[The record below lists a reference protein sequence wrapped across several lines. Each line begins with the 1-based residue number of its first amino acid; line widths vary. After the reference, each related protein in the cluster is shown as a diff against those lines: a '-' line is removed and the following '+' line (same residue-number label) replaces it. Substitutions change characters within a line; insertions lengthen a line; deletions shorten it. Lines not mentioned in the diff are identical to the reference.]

1 MEICI
6 YLKAYL
12 HKIWWHLNF
21 NFNFEIYFRKLFN
34 EEAFIQGRSRSQNN
48 FIDTSGVIFLCIAN
62 EKYFQFETQQRIC
75 LLAIV
80 NWTYC
85 FSILYSPE
93 YQFQFP
99 HSQIHLYCIEL
110 CLREEA
116 VVQVLHRGAVSVAT
130 ITIYILYIIHIIW
143 IIYTR
148 MGNLSSISLVHDP
161 ESNGP
166 HLKTKHV
173 LEYRSKL
180 LMNPSFFIHIYLKL
194 KCKSEIL
201 MVFVK

>member
-1 MEICI
+1 M
-6 YLKAYL
+6 K
-12 HKIWWHLNF
+12 
-21 NFNFEIYFRKLFN
+21 
-34 EEAFIQGRSRSQNN
+34 
-48 FIDTSGVIFLCIAN
+48 
-62 EKYFQFETQQRIC
+62 KYFQFETQQRIC

-116 VVQVLHRGAVSVAT
+116 VVQVLHRGIVSVTT
-130 ITIYILYIIHIIW
+130 ITIYIYMYMIW

-148 MGNLSSISLVHDP
+148 MGNQSSITLVHDP
-161 ESNGP
+161 DSWIKWPTPKNKTCVRIPVQTYDESFILHSYLP
-166 HLKTKHV
+166 KTKMQ
-173 LEYRSKL
+173 KWDI
-180 LMNPSFFIHIYLKL
+180 NGF
-194 KCKSEIL
+194 CKIERRWW
-201 MVFVK
+201 

>member
-130 ITIYILYIIHIIW
+130 ITIYIYMYMIW

-148 MGNLSSISLVHDP
+148 MGNQSSITLVHDP
-161 ESNGP
+161 DSWIKWP
-166 HLKTKHV
+166 TPKTKNV
-173 LEYRSKL
+173 LEYQS
-180 LMNPSFFIHIYLKL
+180 
-194 KCKSEIL
+194 
-201 MVFVK
+201 

>member
-34 EEAFIQGRSRSQNN
+34 EEALIQGRSRSQNN

-116 VVQVLHRGAVSVAT
+116 VVQVLHRGIESFHRSNQFHFAVYWSKHA
-130 ITIYILYIIHIIW
+130 YKF
-143 IIYTR
+143 
-148 MGNLSSISLVHDP
+148 
-161 ESNGP
+161 
-166 HLKTKHV
+166 LKK
-173 LEYRSKL
+173 RFRK
-180 LMNPSFFIHIYLKL
+180 
-194 KCKSEIL
+194 KSCRCQE
-201 MVFVK
+201 